1 MLDFRVVIAAC
12 IAGVVILF
20 GGFGLVASFN
30 IAREPVRPASR
41 IVERPRIEPN
51 ASLPVVIETPAVK
64 PAQAPDVV
72 RTPEPLP
79 IPVPVIV
86 PEPAPAPVV
95 PPVEARAPEPAPVA
109 PPVEARAPAPALVQ
123 PAPVETTGAI
133 APKPVRA
140 IPAPAIPAAISP
152 APANPAPTRPAPAT
166 ADLPT
171 TLPVEHPQAT
181 SGLPPSRAV
190 AKKTPRRPRP
200 AAPPAAAPTNPF
212 SAIFGGFTN
221 Q

>member
-79 IPVPVIV
+79 VPVPVIV
-86 PEPAPAPVV
+86 SEPAPVV
-95 PPVEARAPEPAPVA
+95 

-133 APKPVRA
+133 APKPARA